1 MPLFGKKQT
10 VQALAEL
17 IDDGRAIMNEQLKR
31 PKYNEYRG
39 PEPMFEMLV
48 RVYPKDEPPFEAK
61 MKAGLSKS
69 FLLKPG
75 VRVQV
80 RYDAGS
86 HEHVELDDDI
96 QSITA
101 RNPQLIK
108 QA

>member
-10 VQALAEL
+10 VQAMAEL
-17 IDDGRAIMNEQLKR
+17 LEDARAIVNEQLKR
-31 PKYNEYRG
+31 PKYNDYRG

-48 RVYPKDEPPFEAK
+48 RVYPSDEPPFEAK
-61 MKAGLSKS
+61 MKAGLSTS
-69 FLLKPG
+69 YLLKPG

-86 HEHVELDDDI
+86 HQHLVLDADA
-96 QSITA
+96 QSILA
-101 RNPQLIK
+101 RNQQLIR